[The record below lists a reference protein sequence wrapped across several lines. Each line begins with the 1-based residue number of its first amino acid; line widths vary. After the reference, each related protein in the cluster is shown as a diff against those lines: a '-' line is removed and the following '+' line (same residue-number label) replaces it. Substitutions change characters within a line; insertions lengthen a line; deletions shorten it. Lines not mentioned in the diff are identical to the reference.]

1 MNETILSTNGFFDF
15 LAYKLKEH
23 GFSIV
28 FSVVVII
35 LALITNKISKKALEN
50 TFSKMNKLYSPA
62 FKIARKSV
70 KYSIIV
76 VVIFLILAKFNIPV
90 TALFAFVSSALIAIG
105 LALKDFICN
114 IAKSL
119 QILVMRPFSIGDLI
133 EVDSKKGKVK
143 KIDYMHTYITNE
155 EHGLVMV
162 PNALIADKSII
173 NYSRREKEQTSSN
186 LEKTNEAQ
194 NQPTNDTNNKA
205 QD

>member
-119 QILVMRPFSIGDLI
+119 QILVMRPFSVGDLI

-186 LEKTNEAQ
+186 LEKTNEPQ
-194 NQPTNDTNNKA
+194 NQATNDANNKA